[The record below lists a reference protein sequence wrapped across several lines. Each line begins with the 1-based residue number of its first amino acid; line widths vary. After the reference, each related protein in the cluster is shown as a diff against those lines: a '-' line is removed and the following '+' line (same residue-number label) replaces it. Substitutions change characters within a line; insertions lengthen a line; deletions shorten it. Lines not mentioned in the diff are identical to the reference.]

1 MGDAAKI
8 LRPMD
13 VSGPNGQFIASCGGA
28 GGDDRAFDS
37 AMGT

>member
-13 VSGPNGQFIASCGGA
+13 VSGPNWQFIASCGRA
-28 GGDDRAFDS
+28 GGDDRSFDS